1 MREDYRRENKKD
13 HHREDRSYAKDEPV
27 IPREEKDHRK
37 EDKR

>member
-13 HHREDRSYAKDEPV
+13 HRNEDRSYTKDEPV
-27 IPREEKDHRK
+27 IHREVKDHKK